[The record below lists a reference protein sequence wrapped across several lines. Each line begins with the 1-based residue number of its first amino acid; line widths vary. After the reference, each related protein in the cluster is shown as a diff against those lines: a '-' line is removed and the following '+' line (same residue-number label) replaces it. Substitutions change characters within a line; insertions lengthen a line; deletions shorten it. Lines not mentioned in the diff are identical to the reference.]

1 MQRVKLVGEI
11 AKFGSNWETN
21 CRDIRD
27 IFKLIDCQT
36 PGFRQH
42 LIAAADAGIGYEIKR
57 GKDYLDNEGELLL
70 SLNSEDVIIT
80 EDDCGSTDGKIK
92 RTIIEGSDIIES
104 IGEQILGRVACDD
117 IIDPSSSE
125 IIVKAGNLMFISG
138 QIPLDP
144 ETGDL
149 VSQSIED
156 QAKQVLE
163 NVKSICEAAGCSL
176 DDIVKIS
183 IFLTDLSNFAVVN
196 DMMKEYFSE
205 PYPARATV
213 EVSGLPLGVNVEIEA
228 IVLING

>member
-1 MQRVKLVGEI
+1 
-11 AKFGSNWETN
+11 
-21 CRDIRD
+21 
-27 IFKLIDCQT
+27 
-36 PGFRQH
+36 
-42 LIAAADAGIGYEIKR
+42 
-57 GKDYLDNEGELLL
+57 
-70 SLNSEDVIIT
+70 
-80 EDDCGSTDGKIK
+80 
-92 RTIIEGSDIIES
+92 
-104 IGEQILGRVACDD
+104 
-117 IIDPSSSE
+117 
-125 IIVKAGNLMFISG
+125 MFISG

-144 ETGDL
+144 DTGDL

>member
-1 MQRVKLVGEI
+1 MTK
-11 AKFGSNWETN
+11 
-21 CRDIRD
+21 
-27 IFKLIDCQT
+27 
-36 PGFRQH
+36 
-42 LIAAADAGIGYEIKR
+42 
-57 GKDYLDNEGELLL
+57 
-70 SLNSEDVIIT
+70 
-80 EDDCGSTDGKIK
+80 
-92 RTIIEGSDIIES
+92 
-104 IGEQILGRVACDD
+104 
-117 IIDPSSSE
+117 E
-125 IIVKAGNLMFISG
+125 IISTKNAPQAIGPYSQAVKARNLMFISG

-144 ETGDL
+144 KTGDL

-176 DDIVKIS
+176 NDIVKIS

>member
-1 MQRVKLVGEI
+1 MTK
-11 AKFGSNWETN
+11 
-21 CRDIRD
+21 
-27 IFKLIDCQT
+27 
-36 PGFRQH
+36 
-42 LIAAADAGIGYEIKR
+42 
-57 GKDYLDNEGELLL
+57 
-70 SLNSEDVIIT
+70 
-80 EDDCGSTDGKIK
+80 
-92 RTIIEGSDIIES
+92 
-104 IGEQILGRVACDD
+104 
-117 IIDPSSSE
+117 E
-125 IIVKAGNLMFISG
+125 IISTKNAPQAIGPYSQAVKAGNLMFISG

-144 ETGDL
+144 KTGDL

-196 DMMKEYFSE
+196 EMMKEYFSE

>member
-1 MQRVKLVGEI
+1 MTK
-11 AKFGSNWETN
+11 
-21 CRDIRD
+21 
-27 IFKLIDCQT
+27 
-36 PGFRQH
+36 
-42 LIAAADAGIGYEIKR
+42 
-57 GKDYLDNEGELLL
+57 
-70 SLNSEDVIIT
+70 
-80 EDDCGSTDGKIK
+80 
-92 RTIIEGSDIIES
+92 
-104 IGEQILGRVACDD
+104 
-117 IIDPSSSE
+117 E
-125 IIVKAGNLMFISG
+125 IISTKNAPQAIGPYSQAVKAGNLMFISG

-149 VSQSIED
+149 VSKSIED

-163 NVKSICEAAGCSL
+163 NVKSICEAAGYSL

>member
-1 MQRVKLVGEI
+1 MTK
-11 AKFGSNWETN
+11 
-21 CRDIRD
+21 
-27 IFKLIDCQT
+27 
-36 PGFRQH
+36 
-42 LIAAADAGIGYEIKR
+42 
-57 GKDYLDNEGELLL
+57 
-70 SLNSEDVIIT
+70 
-80 EDDCGSTDGKIK
+80 
-92 RTIIEGSDIIES
+92 
-104 IGEQILGRVACDD
+104 
-117 IIDPSSSE
+117 E
-125 IIVKAGNLMFISG
+125 IISTKNAPQAIGPYSQAVKAGNLMFISG

-144 ETGDL
+144 ETSDL

-228 IVLING
+228 IILING